1 MAIGSQRIAKFFVP
15 LTCLA
20 AISGTAG
27 ASGLQVTPTTLSLKA
42 SQNAD
47 GLVLDNN
54 GDDVIHAQVRVYHW
68 TQNQAGDQL
77 EPSRGLVISPPMTEI
92 ATGAQQM
99 IRVIRVGGPPTNAVE
114 DAYRLSIDELPV
126 AANGKPGLKFVVH
139 YSVPIFIEP
148 AGKAALLPQLQWSL
162 QNDAGHASLQVSN
175 RGNSHA
181 QLAGIY
187 FTDSAGKRTEI
198 AAGLLGYVLP
208 GSVMHWALK
217 PPATVFTAGG
227 TLEVMVNGQKTTEN
241 LSLAAE
247 PR

>member
-1 MAIGSQRIAKFFVP
+1 MASGLLRIAKPLVP
-15 LTCLA
+15 LICLA
-20 AISGTAG
+20 AISTTAG
-27 ASGLQVTPTTLSLKA
+27 AAGLQVTPTTLSLKS

-47 GLVLDNN
+47 GLVLDNT

-77 EPSRGLVISPPMTEI
+77 EPSRGLVISPPMTQI

-99 IRVIRVGGPPTNAVE
+99 IRVIRVGGPPGNAAE

-126 AANGKPGLKFVVH
+126 DPKGKPGLKFVVH

-148 AGKAALLPQLQWSL
+148 AGSAALSPQLQWSL
-162 QNDAGHASLQVSN
+162 QKDGGNASLQVSN
-175 RGNSHA
+175 RGNAHA
-181 QLAGIY
+181 QLAAIY

-241 LSLAAE
+241 LSQAADS
-247 PR
+247 R